1 MANGMGSLYIGTSG
15 LRTSQN
21 ALNTTANN
29 LANVDTKGY
38 VRQQVLQADQ
48 HYTTFSTTASIS
60 NQQAGLG
67 VTIGDV
73 VHARDVFLDKAYRS
87 EAGRQAFYE
96 TCFSAASELY
106 TYFQELEGEAFQD
119 CLTDL
124 NNSFEE
130 FAKDPSDS
138 VNQNLVMQKASLF
151 ISRSQAIYS
160 SLQSYQ
166 YNLNSKVSDDI
177 DRINELGNKIFSLN
191 LQITKIEVG
200 GTETAMDLRDQR
212 DSALDELASLANISY
227 DEKWDGAV
235 TVKLEGVDFVAPSR
249 VYEMGKYTD
258 SITGF
263 ITPFWP
269 QMSATERGQ
278 ISEVFNFGVDICP
291 EYNTD
296 IGELKALVMQRGN
309 KIADYRDIEGL
320 DAKTYQD
327 TTGTSVML
335 STQAELDQLVH
346 QIITTVNDILC
357 PNTEYSGPDITGTAA
372 DGSTVTIKNGQK
384 ILDADNCPVGNDGKL
399 PPQELFTRVGTDR
412 YTEVSVTA
420 ANGSTKTYYVYNE
433 ESTTDSSK
441 MYTIASVNVNA
452 EITRQPSHIPSLKQN
467 GEVDYGLGTTMSKAW
482 QTSELS
488 LNPGVTSKCS
498 FSEYYAQMIGEL
510 GTVGSIYSNTSETL
524 SNTVASVENQR
535 QQAIGVSSDE
545 ELTKMIQYQNAY
557 NAAIRFFNVVSQM
570 IETLITSL

>member
-21 ALNTTANN
+21 ALNTTSNN
-29 LANVDTKGY
+29 LANIDTKGY

-48 HYTTFSTTASIS
+48 HYTIFNTTSSIS

-73 VHARDVFLDKAYRS
+73 VHARDVFLDKAYRA

-96 TCFSAASELY
+96 TCYSATSELY
-106 TYFQELEGEAFQD
+106 TYFQELEGEAFQE

-130 FAKDPSDS
+130 FAKDPADS

-160 SLQSYQ
+160 SLQAYQ
-166 YNLNSKVSDDI
+166 ANLNSKISDDI
-177 DRINELGNKIFSLN
+177 DRINELGNTIFNLN

-212 DSALDELASLANISY
+212 DNALDELASLANISY

-235 TVKLEGVDFVAPSR
+235 TVKLEGVDFVSPSM
-249 VYEMGKYTD
+249 VYEMGKYAD
-258 SITGF
+258 SVTGF
-263 ITPFWP
+263 ITPYWP

-278 ISEVFNFGVDICP
+278 IAEVFNFAVDISP

-346 QIITTVNDILC
+346 QILTTINDILC
-357 PNTEYSGPDITGTAA
+357 PNIEYSGADITGTAA
-372 DGSTVTIKNGQK
+372 DGSTVTITAGTK
-384 ILDADNCPVGNDGKL
+384 ILDAENCPVGSDGGL
-399 PPQELFTRVGTDR
+399 PPHELFTRVGTKR
-412 YTEVSVTA
+412 YTEVSVID
-420 ANGSTKTYYVYNE
+420 ANGAKKSYYVYNE
-433 ESTTDSSK
+433 ESATDSSK
-441 MYTIASVNVNA
+441 MYTIASVSVN
-452 EITRQPSHIPSLKQN
+452 EQITREPAKIPSIKQN
-467 GEVDYGLGTTMSKAW
+467 GEVDYEMGGKISKAW
-482 QTSELS
+482 QESNLA
-488 LNPGVTSKCS
+488 LNPGVTTRCS
-498 FSEYYAQMIGEL
+498 FTEYYAQMIGEL
-510 GTVGSIYSNTSETL
+510 GTVGSIYYTTSETL
-524 SNTVASVENQR
+524 ANTVASVENQR

-557 NAAIRFFNVVSQM
+557 NAASRFINVVSEM
-570 IETLITSL
+570 LETLINGL

>member
-29 LANVDTKGY
+29 LANVDTEGY

-48 HYTTFSTTASIS
+48 HYTTFNTTASLS

-73 VHARDVFLDKAYRS
+73 IHARDVFLDKAYRS

-96 TCFSAASELY
+96 TCYSAASELY
-106 TYFQELEGEAFQD
+106 TYFQELEGEAFQE

-166 YNLNSKVSDDI
+166 YNLNSKISDDV
-177 DRINELGNKIFSLN
+177 DRINELGNKIFNLN
-191 LQITKIEVG
+191 LQIIKVEVG

-235 TVKLEGVDFVAPSR
+235 TVKLEGVDFVAPSK
-249 VYEMGKYTD
+249 VYEMAKYTD
-258 SITGF
+258 PVTGF

-269 QMSATERGQ
+269 HMSATERGQ

-320 DAKTYQD
+320 DAETYQD
-327 TTGTSVML
+327 TTGMSVML
-335 STQAELDQLVH
+335 STQAEMDQLVH

-357 PNTEYSGPDITGTAA
+357 PNTEYTGPDITGTGA
-372 DGSTVTIKNGQK
+372 DGSTVTITNGQK
-384 ILDADNCPVGNDGKL
+384 ILDVDNCPVGKDGEL
-399 PPQELFTRVGTDR
+399 PPQELFTRVGTER
-412 YTEVSVTA
+412 YTEVSVIEA
-420 ANGSTKTYYVYNE
+420 GGATKTYYVYNE
-433 ESTTDSSK
+433 ESATDSSK
-441 MYTIASVNVNA
+441 MYTIASVNVNEA
-452 EITRQPSHIPSLKQN
+452 ITRQPSYIPSLKQN

-488 LNPGVTSKCS
+488 LNPGVTTKCT

-510 GTVGSIYSNTSETL
+510 GTVGSIYSTTSETL

-557 NAAIRFFNVVSQM
+557 NAASRFINVVSEM
-570 IETLITSL
+570 IETLITNL